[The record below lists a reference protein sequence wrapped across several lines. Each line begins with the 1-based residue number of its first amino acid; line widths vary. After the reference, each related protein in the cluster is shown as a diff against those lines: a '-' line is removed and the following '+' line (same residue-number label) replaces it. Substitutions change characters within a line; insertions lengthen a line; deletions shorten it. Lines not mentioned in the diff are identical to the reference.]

1 MKKTLV
7 SAIWLLTVPLG
18 LAHADPQYAAT
29 KTPSANEAYTPGLG
43 DIMGPIQMRHAKL
56 WFAGAN
62 KNWALAA
69 YELDEIKEGFGDA
82 ARFQSDFKGRPVAK
96 MVEEIIEPKLAVV
109 EKAIE
114 AKNQQQFAR
123 AFNQLTKACNA
134 CHQSVGYGFISIQS
148 PTQPPYSNQ
157 RFKVE

>member
-1 MKKTLV
+1 MKKKLITAILLLTMPLV
-7 SAIWLLTVPLG
+7 SA
-18 LAHADPQYAAT
+18 HADQQDEAT
-29 KTPSANEAYTPGLG
+29 KAPSANEVYTPGLG

-56 WFAGAN
+56 WFAGASN
-62 KNWALAA
+62 NWALAA

-82 ARFQSDFKGRPVAK
+82 ARFQPDFKGRPVAM
-96 MVEEIIEPKLAVV
+96 MVEEIIKPKLAVV

-114 AKNQQQFAR
+114 AKNQQQFVR

-134 CHQSVGYGFISIQS
+134 CHQSAGYGFISIQR